1 MAFGDRR
8 MHDASLLM
16 NLFKLIGEG
25 KLDRFKFMQMLAR
38 ALVQEEGASRAGI
51 WFYQGELQDSL
62 VCETL
67 YDASDGQWTSGM
79 MLAEDDF
86 QPYFEA
92 MREGRMLVAPDAR
105 QHPAT
110 ACFSEGYLEPL
121 NIYSRLDV
129 VIDVAGSLV
138 GILSC
143 EQTAQE
149 RDWSQAD
156 LQYLQQAA
164 ATIGLALKKFG

>member
-1 MAFGDRR
+1 
-8 MHDASLLM
+8 MHDASLLL

-25 KLDRFKFMQMLAR
+25 KLDRYKFMQMLAR
-38 ALVQEEGASRAGI
+38 ALVQEIAASRAGI
-51 WFYQGELQDSL
+51 WFYQGALQDSL

-67 YDASDGQWTSGM
+67 YDAGDGQWTSGM
-79 MLAEDDF
+79 VLHEDDF
-86 QPYFEA
+86 QPYFES
-92 MREGRMLVAPDAR
+92 MREGRILVAPNAR

-138 GILSC
+138 GVLSC
-143 EQTAQE
+143 EQTAHE
-149 RDWSQAD
+149 HDWTQQD
-156 LQYLQQAA
+156 LQYLQQGA
-164 ATIGLALKKFG
+164 ATIGLALKKFP